1 MLGRLMLKP
10 IARLSL
16 ACALAA
22 HVAGCGIKSGLDSPE
37 AKSTASAESGQGK
50 PEGAAAKPHQGFILD
65 GLIR

>member
-1 MLGRLMLKP
+1 MFKP
-10 IARLSL
+10 VARLSL

-22 HVAGCGIKSGLDSPE
+22 CVAGCGVKSGLDSPE

-50 PEGAAAKPHQGFILD
+50 PEGTAAKPHQGFILD

>member
-1 MLGRLMLKP
+1 MLKP
-10 IARLSL
+10 ASQLLI

-22 HVAGCGIKSGLDSPE
+22 LAGGCGIKGPLESPE

-50 PEGAAAKPHQGFILD
+50 PAGATAKPHEPFILD

>member
-1 MLGRLMLKP
+1 MLKP

-16 ACALAA
+16 VCALAA
-22 HVAGCGIKSGLDSPE
+22 LAAGCGIKSGLDSPE

-50 PEGAAAKPHQGFILD
+50 PEGTAAKPHQGFILD

>member
-1 MLGRLMLKP
+1 MFNSV
-10 IARLSL
+10 ARLSL

-22 HVAGCGIKSGLDSPE
+22 LVAGCGVKSGLDSPE

-50 PEGAAAKPHQGFILD
+50 PEGTAAKPHQGFILD